1 MEDFLQWFVIH
12 FILNLFFWDIKFVII
27 FFLKYNKYFYFFL
40 IFILE
45 IIIKFKNEIITKK
58 IGF

>member
-1 MEDFLQWFVIH
+1 MI
-12 FILNLFFWDIKFVII
+12 NI
-27 FFLKYNKYFYFFL
+27 FFFKKK
-40 IFILE
+40 IILE